1 MLVPMRAILAAAD
14 KYRYGQGAFNM
25 NSVGQIEAA
34 VRIHELLHS
43 GAILQGAEASNAFM
57 GGELDFMHGTLEAK
71 KVGAKRIGDAV
82 KKYGADS
89 PVPIALHLD
98 PYTTDYSTYFGAPP
112 SAQHWLGTDDVG
124 RDSFARFISGGQVS
138 LSVGIISAIISL
150 VIGVPLGLIAGY
162 YRGWIETV
170 IMRLSDVFMS
180 FPSMVLILV
189 LVSVL
194 GPSITTVT
202 VVIGI
207 LGWPRFA
214 RTIYGNVLSVRE
226 CEYVEAACAVGTRDG
241 AIMTQYILPN
251 SFAPVL
257 IAFTFRAAQA
267 IITES
272 ALSFL
277 GMGVQ
282 APQASWGNILYEAQS
297 ISVLAT
303 RPWLCRPELRCWLRF
318 CALISWATVSAMR
331 WTPKW

>member
-1 MLVPMRAILAAAD
+1 MAKTEKSTSYMMDVVRRFRKHKLAMISLCVLIVEVLLVIFL
-14 KYRYGQGAFNM
+14 
-25 NSVGQIEAA
+25 
-34 VRIHELLHS
+34 
-43 GAILQGAEASNAFM
+43 
-57 GGELDFMHGTLEAK
+57 
-71 KVGAKRIGDAV
+71 
-82 KKYGADS
+82 
-89 PVPIALHLD
+89 PIVLNLD

-124 RDSFARFISGGQVS
+124 RDSFARFIAGGRVS

-162 YRGWIETV
+162 YRGWIETL

-189 LVSVL
+189 LV
-194 GPSITTVT
+194 
-202 VVIGI
+202 
-207 LGWPRFA
+207 
-214 RTIYGNVLSVRE
+214 
-226 CEYVEAACAVGTRDG
+226 
-241 AIMTQYILPN
+241 
-251 SFAPVL
+251 APVL

-303 RPWLCRPELRCWLRF
+303 RPWLWVPPGI
-318 CALISWATVSAMR
+318 ALLVTILCINFLGDGIRDALDTKMVI
-331 WTPKW
+331 

>member
-1 MLVPMRAILAAAD
+1 M
-14 KYRYGQGAFNM
+14 
-25 NSVGQIEAA
+25 S
-34 VRIHELLHS
+34 
-43 GAILQGAEASNAFM
+43 LQ
-57 GGELDFMHGTLEAK
+57 
-71 KVGAKRIGDAV
+71 
-82 KKYGADS
+82 
-89 PVPIALHLD
+89 
-98 PYTTDYSTYFGAPP
+98 
-112 SAQHWLGTDDVG
+112 
-124 RDSFARFISGGQVS
+124 
-138 LSVGIISAIISL
+138 VGILSAIISL
-150 VIGVPLGLIAGY
+150 VVGVPLGLLAGY
-162 YRGWIETV
+162 YRGWVDVV
-170 IMRLSDVFMS
+170 IMRLADIFMS

-194 GPSITTVT
+194 GPSIATVT

-226 CEYVEAACAVGTRDG
+226 SEYVEAARAIGTKDLS
-241 AIMTQYILPN
+241 IMTKYILPN

-297 ISVLAT
+297 ISVLAM
-303 RPWLCRPELRCWLRF
+303 RPWLWVPPGV
-318 CALISWATVSAMR
+318 ALLVTILCINFIGDGMR
-331 WTPKW
+331 DALDTKMVL

>member
-1 MLVPMRAILAAAD
+1 MTKEAVNRAAARD
-14 KYRYGQGAFNM
+14 KSSSYFADVVRRFRKHKLAMISLF
-25 NSVGQIEAA
+25 VLTAEVLA
-34 VRIHELLHS
+34 VILL
-43 GAILQGAEASNAFM
+43 
-57 GGELDFMHGTLEAK
+57 
-71 KVGAKRIGDAV
+71 
-82 KKYGADS
+82 
-89 PVPIALHLD
+89 PICLHLD
-98 PYTTDYSTYFGAPP
+98 PYTTDYNTYFGAPP
-112 SAQHWLGTDDVG
+112 SAEHWLGTDDIG
-124 RDSFARFISGGQVS
+124 RDSFARFLYGGRVS
-138 LSVGIISAIISL
+138 LQVGILSAIISL
-150 VIGVPLGLIAGY
+150 VVGVPLGLLAGY
-162 YRGWIETV
+162 YRGWVEV
-170 IMRLSDVFMS
+170 IVMRMADIFMS

-194 GPSITTVT
+194 GPSIATVT
-202 VVIGI
+202 VVIGV

-226 CEYVEAACAVGTRDG
+226 SEYVEAARAIGTRDLD
-241 AIMTQYILPN
+241 IMSKYILPN

-303 RPWLCRPELRCWLRF
+303 RPWLWVPPGV
-318 CALISWATVSAMR
+318 ALLVTILCINFIGDGMR
-331 WTPKW
+331 DALDTKMVI

>member
-1 MLVPMRAILAAAD
+1 MTKEAVSRAAARSD
-14 KYRYGQGAFNM
+14 S
-25 NSVGQIEAA
+25 NSYFQDVVRRFRKHKLAMISLFVLVVEVLA
-34 VRIHELLHS
+34 VILL
-43 GAILQGAEASNAFM
+43 
-57 GGELDFMHGTLEAK
+57 
-71 KVGAKRIGDAV
+71 
-82 KKYGADS
+82 
-89 PVPIALHLD
+89 PICLHLD
-98 PYTTDYSTYFGAPP
+98 PYTSDYSTYFGAPP
-112 SAQHWLGTDDVG
+112 SAQHWLGTDDIG
-124 RDSFARFISGGQVS
+124 RDSFARFLYGGRVS
-138 LSVGIISAIISL
+138 LQVGILSAIISL
-150 VIGVPLGLIAGY
+150 VVGVPLGLLAGY
-162 YRGWIETV
+162 YRGWVEVI
-170 IMRLSDVFMS
+170 IMRLADIFMS

-194 GPSITTVT
+194 GPSIATVT

-226 CEYVEAACAVGTRDG
+226 SEYVEAARAIGTRDLD
-241 AIMTQYILPN
+241 IMSKYILPN

-303 RPWLCRPELRCWLRF
+303 RPWLWVPPGVALLVTILCINFIGDGLRD
-318 CALISWATVSAMR
+318 ALDTKMVI
-331 WTPKW
+331 